1 MTLFP
6 GRPAQVGPAH
16 NAQSPILAQQPPFSP
31 LQSAFLAPL
40 RLTSK
45 FNRGYVAAAL
55 SRAFGTER
63 ALWHRLDHSFIR
75 ALRWASQLQ
84 TAALSF
90 FRDPRTI
97 SSNTRRS
104 SAPSPAPSSNS
115 GRLRQVFS
123 SAQRR
128 RHLRISSWFPPSN
141 TSGTSHPRN

>member
-55 SRAFGTER
+55 SRAFRDRAGTVASPR
-63 ALWHRLDHSFIR
+63 SFIHKGFTVGVPASNRGIIFFPRSPHNLIQHPAILRTQPR
-75 ALRWASQLQ
+75 AIQQLR
-84 TAALSF
+84 
-90 FRDPRTI
+90 PI
-97 SSNTRRS
+97 
-104 SAPSPAPSSNS
+104 APSLLQRATPPPLPYLLVIPAQQN
-115 GRLRQVFS
+115 F
-123 SAQRR
+123 
-128 RHLRISSWFPPSN
+128 RHIPP
-141 TSGTSHPRN
+141 